1 MDRIRRVMPRG
12 IEPRVVAALADTPV
26 VLIHGPRQAGKS
38 TLARHLASTGHPAR
52 YLTLDDA
59 EVLAGAKIDPLGF
72 IADLEGPVVIDE
84 VQRAPELFLPIKAS
98 VDRDRRP
105 GRFLLTGSAQVLFL
119 PDLSDSLAGRMEPIR
134 LWPLTQGEL
143 AGRGDGEDFSDR
155 VFAKRLRKVAAS
167 PLSAGDL
174 AARITAGGFPE
185 ASQRPKSRRRDWFGA
200 YVTTMLE
207 RTVREIADI
216 ERLREIPRLLNVLAG
231 RTGTSLN
238 TADLSRTLA
247 IPATTLKRY
256 LAVLETAF
264 LVHTIPAW
272 TSRVRK
278 RLLKSPKVYL
288 VDTGLA
294 SHLIGQDA
302 KGLPRSVELWGAL
315 VESFVA
321 MELLRQADW
330 SRTRPA
336 LYHFRTDAGGEVDL
350 VLESAAGEVVG
361 VEVKASHTVGAHDF
375 RGLRTLAEVAGPRFR
390 RGVLLYLGQET
401 VPFGPSLYAMPLAS
415 LWATRGSG

>member
-1 MDRIRRVMPRG
+1 VIRRGV
-12 IEPRVVAALADTPV
+12 EPRVLAALSDTPV
-26 VLIHGPRQAGKS
+26 VLINGPRQAGKS
-38 TLARHLASTGHPAR
+38 TLARHIASTGHPAR
-52 YLTLDDA
+52 YLTLDDV
-59 EVLAGAKIDPLGF
+59 EVLAGAKSDPSGF
-72 IADLEGPVVIDE
+72 IADLDGPVVIDE
-84 VQRAPELFLPIKAS
+84 IQRAPELFLPIKAS

-105 GRFLLTGSAQVLFL
+105 GRFLLTGSAQVLLL
-119 PDLSDSLAGRMEPIR
+119 PGLSDSLAGRMEPIR

-143 AGRGDGEDFSDR
+143 AGGGDGEDFTDR
-155 VFAKRLRKVAAS
+155 VFAKRLRRVPAA
-167 PLSAGDL
+167 PLSGAEL
-174 AARITAGGFPE
+174 AARIVAGGFPE
-185 ASQRPKSRRRDWFGA
+185 GSQRPKARRRDWFGA

-216 ERLREIPRLLNVLAG
+216 ERLREVPRLLNVLAG
-231 RTGTSLN
+231 RTGTPLN

-278 RLLKSPKVYL
+278 RLLKSPKVHL

-294 SHLIGQDA
+294 GHLIGQDA
-302 KGLPRSVELWGAL
+302 RGLPRSVELWGAF

-330 SRTRPA
+330 SRIRPG
-336 LYHFRTDAGGEVDL
+336 LYHFRTDAGAEVDL
-350 VLESAAGEVVG
+350 VLESGAGEVVG
-361 VEVKASHTVGAHDF
+361 VEVKASRTVGGDDF
-375 RGLRTLAEVAGPRFR
+375 RGLRMLAEVAGPRFR

-401 VPFGPSLYAMPLAS
+401 VPFGPNLYAMPLSS
-415 LWATRGSG
+415 LWAARGLD